1 MNEFPLPHIL
11 KFLQKVVPFNTL
23 DRVVI
28 EQIVADTQIAFYPKD
43 DIIIKPGEPSNGF
56 LYIVQTGCA
65 RITIPDEAGAEL
77 LVDLRGEGEIFG
89 AISLLHGQ
97 KALFK
102 VMADEDLIVF
112 LIPKEVVETLL
123 VKFDDFKRYFGS
135 SLARNFQAIRKS
147 VDHQLTLFTRDNQ
160 LSIDRFL
167 TGKRV
172 LELMTSDVMTCPP
185 TFTVQQAAQKMKQRR
200 VGSIIVT
207 DGNNA
212 PVGIITD
219 ADLRSKVLAEGLN
232 LQTPAHKIM
241 STPVHTISPWAYTF
255 DALLDMSRFHVS
267 HMVVSEKQ
275 KIAGVISEHDFQM
288 EIGSS
293 PIGMIGDID
302 KSDSV
307 EALINLRPDIDRI
320 LEMAIHRSGAV
331 KPMVALIAELNDR
344 ITRQMIKVIEKEMVT
359 EGAGAPPAPYCWLA
373 MGSEG
378 RREQTLYTDQ
388 DNALLYADVPEAD
401 DPQVKKWFL
410 LFSRRVVDALD
421 RYGIPKCSGGMMASN
436 PQWCQNLS
444 NWKRLFSTWTS
455 DPTPWSLRM
464 ATVFFDFRNITH
476 GFDGAGHLRQML
488 TQTARKKKH
497 FLRLLAQNALFNHPP
512 LGFLRQLVVEK
523 SGEHKN
529 QLNLKLSGLVPVVD
543 AARVLALELGVE
555 ATNTMERLEKI
566 TTRKILEPDFLSAID
581 NAYDFINFIRITHH
595 LKAFSRGSRM
605 QNFID
610 PTSLNPMQRKML
622 KESFAIISRLQD
634 QLGAR
639 YQARFSRE
647 G

>member
-23 DRVVI
+23 DRAVI

-43 DIIIKPGEPSNGF
+43 DIIIEPGERPNGF

-65 RITIPDEAGAEL
+65 RITIPDDAGVEL

-112 LIPKEVVETLL
+112 LIPKEVVENLL
-123 VKFDDFKRYFGS
+123 VEFDDFKRYFGS
-135 SLARNFQAIRKS
+135 SLARNFQAVRKS
-147 VDHQLTLFTRDNQ
+147 ADHQLTLFTRDNQ
-160 LSIDRFL
+160 LNIDRFL

-185 TFTVQQAAQKMKQRR
+185 SFTVQQAAQKMKQRR

-207 DGNNA
+207 GGNNA

-219 ADLRSKVLAEGLN
+219 ADLRSKVLAEGLS
-232 LQTPAHKIM
+232 LQTPAHRIM

-255 DALLDMSRFHVS
+255 DALLDMSRFHIS

-275 KIAGVISEHDFQM
+275 KIVGIISEHDFQL

-307 EALINLRPDIDRI
+307 ETLINLRPNIDRI
-320 LEMAIHRSGAV
+320 LEMAIRRSGAV

-344 ITRQMIKVIEKEMVT
+344 ITRQIIKVIEKEMVT

-378 RREQTLYTDQ
+378 RSEQTLYTDQ

-444 NWKRLFSTWTS
+444 SWERLFSNWIS
-455 DPTPWSLRM
+455 EPTPWSLRM
-464 ATVFFDFRNITH
+464 ATVFFDFRSITH
-476 GFDGAGHLRQML
+476 EFDGAGHLRQML
-488 TQTARKKKH
+488 THTARKKKH

-529 QLNLKLSGLVPVVD
+529 KLNLKLSGLAPVVD
-543 AARVLALELGVE
+543 AARVLALELGIE
-555 ATNTMERLEKI
+555 TTNTMERLEKI
-566 TTRKILEPDFLSAID
+566 TDRKILEPDFLSAID

-595 LKAFSRGSRM
+595 LKALSRGSRM

-610 PTSLNPMQRKML
+610 PVSLNPMQRKML
-622 KESFAIISRLQD
+622 KESFAIISRLQE

>member
-11 KFLQKVVPFNTL
+11 EFLQKVVPFNTL

-43 DIIIKPGEPSNGF
+43 DIIIEPGERSNGF

-65 RITIPDEAGAEL
+65 RITIPDDAGVEL
-77 LVDLRGEGEIFG
+77 LVDLRGEGEVFG

-123 VKFDDFKRYFGS
+123 VEHDDFKRYFGS
-135 SLARNFQAIRKS
+135 SLARNFRAVRKS
-147 VDHQLTLFTRDNQ
+147 ADHQLTLFTRDNQ

-207 DGNNA
+207 DGKNA

-219 ADLRSKVLAEGLN
+219 ADLRSKVLAEGLS
-232 LQTPAHKIM
+232 LQTPTHKIM

-267 HMVVSEKQ
+267 HLVVSEKQ
-275 KIAGVISEHDFQM
+275 KITGVISEHDFQL

-302 KSDSV
+302 KSGSV
-307 EALINLRPDIDRI
+307 EELINLRPNIDRI
-320 LEMAIHRSGAV
+320 LEMAIRRSGAV
-331 KPMVALIAELNDR
+331 KPMVALISELNDR

-359 EGAGAPPAPYCWLA
+359 EGLGAPPAPYCWLA

-388 DNALLYADVPEAD
+388 DNALLYADIPEAD

-436 PQWCQNLS
+436 PQWCQSLG
-444 NWKRLFSTWTS
+444 NWEKLFSTWLS
-455 DPTPWSLRM
+455 EPTPWSLRM
-464 ATVFFDFRNITH
+464 ATVFFDFRSITH
-476 GFDGAGHLRQML
+476 EFDGGGHLRQML
-488 TQTARKKKH
+488 TRTARKKKH

-529 QLNLKLSGLVPVVD
+529 ELNLKLSGLAPVVD
-543 AARVLALELGVE
+543 AARVLALELGIE
-555 ATNTMERLEKI
+555 ATNTMERLEEI
-566 TTRKILEPDFLSAID
+566 TNQKMLDPDFLSAVD

-595 LKAFSRGSRM
+595 LKALSRGSRM

-610 PTSLNPMQRKML
+610 PVSLNPMQRKML